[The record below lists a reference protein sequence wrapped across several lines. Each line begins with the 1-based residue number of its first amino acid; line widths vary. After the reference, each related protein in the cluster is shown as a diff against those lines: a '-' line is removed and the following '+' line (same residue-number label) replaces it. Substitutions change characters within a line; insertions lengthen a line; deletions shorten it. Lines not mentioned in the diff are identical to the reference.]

1 MLRKI
6 FLHMRLFVGLIL
18 LLTFTFTSSYSIES
32 ADSSESK
39 LKTAASISLNS
50 NGIAP
55 VPAFSL
61 DKPAVMAAIS
71 LSKGRFSY
79 EPMLAYGLDLKPWI
93 IDNWFRFKIV
103 NRPQFELRTGVD
115 VSMFFS
121 EYELPEE
128 EPIVK
133 GQLYI
138 AWELAAIYKIS
149 PVSNITL
156 AYWNDRGQDEGTIK
170 GHFISLSGERSDIS
184 VGKHFL
190 FAGYLQLFYINYTG
204 NSDGFFVSP
213 KISTSVR
220 KVPLTLFFQAIQAID
235 SNIEP
240 FPGFKWNLGLT
251 YTF

>member
-1 MLRKI
+1 MKCLFCLL
-6 FLHMRLFVGLIL
+6 FLFI
-18 LLTFTFTSSYSIES
+18 FTFSYSEEK
-32 ADSSESK
+32 ADSTESK
-39 LKTAASISLNS
+39 LKTVASFSLNS

-61 DKPAVMAAIS
+61 DEPAVMAAIS
-71 LSKGRFSY
+71 LSIGRFSY

-93 IDNWFRFKIV
+93 IDNWIRYKIV
-103 NRPQFELRTGVD
+103 NRPEFEIRTGVD
-115 VSMFFS
+115 VSMFFN
-121 EYELPEE
+121 EYELSEE
-128 EPIVK
+128 ETILK

-138 AWELAAIYKIS
+138 AWELAAVYKFS
-149 PVSNITL
+149 PLSNITM

-170 GHFISLSGERSDIS
+170 GHFISLSVERSGIS
-184 VGKHFL
+184 VGRNFI

-213 KISTSVR
+213 KLSTSVR
-220 KVPLTLFFQAIQAID
+220 KIPLTLFFQAIQAID

-251 YTF
+251 FTF

>member
-1 MLRKI
+1 MKCLFCLL
-6 FLHMRLFVGLIL
+6 FLFI
-18 LLTFTFTSSYSIES
+18 FTFSYSEER
-32 ADSSESK
+32 ADSTESK
-39 LKTAASISLNS
+39 LKTAASFSLNS

-61 DKPAVMAAIS
+61 DEPAVMAAIS
-71 LSKGRFSY
+71 LSIGRFSY

-93 IDNWFRFKIV
+93 IDNWIRYKIV
-103 NRPQFELRTGVD
+103 NRPEFEIRTGVD
-115 VSMFFS
+115 VSMFFN
-121 EYELPEE
+121 EYELSEE
-128 EPIVK
+128 ETILK

-138 AWELAAIYKIS
+138 AWELAAVYKFS
-149 PVSNITL
+149 PLSNITM

-170 GHFISLSGERSDIS
+170 GHFISLSGERSGIS
-184 VGKHFL
+184 VGRNLL

-213 KISTSVR
+213 KLSTSVR
-220 KVPLTLFFQAIQAID
+220 KIPLTLFFQAIQAID

-251 YTF
+251 FTF